1 MCGTGTGAGPAP
13 GVVAALAA
21 AIGQLRGGGFGVLL
35 RHGVQTVHAVAWR
48 GEGGGGDL
56 DGEQEGDPQCDV
68 AVDGAGGPGSEGSDS
83 RGRGLTYVQAR
94 YVLHSLPP
102 LPPPLLTW

>member
-1 MCGTGTGAGPAP
+1 MG
-13 GVVAALAA
+13 AALAA

-56 DGEQEGDPQCDV
+56 DGEQEGDP
-68 AVDGAGGPGSEGSDS
+68 
-83 RGRGLTYVQAR
+83 
-94 YVLHSLPP
+94 
-102 LPPPLLTW
+102 

>member
-1 MCGTGTGAGPAP
+1 M
-13 GVVAALAA
+13 
-21 AIGQLRGGGFGVLL
+21 LL
-35 RHGVQTVHAVAWR
+35 RRGVQAVHAVARR